1 VLDATMPTLT
11 DPGLQARLES
21 VHARGRVT
29 DVLLGVALDVL
40 EPFASDYL
48 SADEYARLCKLVQG
62 SVNAAAE
69 TALTTIAAELALI
82 PEAELDMDRRLE
94 RARRGR
100 L

>member
-1 VLDATMPTLT
+1 MPTLT

-21 VHARGRVT
+21 VHARGRVA
-29 DVLLGVALDVL
+29 DVLLGVTLDVL

-48 SADEYARLCKLVQG
+48 SADEYSRLCKLVQG
-62 SVNAAAE
+62 SVDAAAE
-69 TALTTIAAELALI
+69 AALTTIAAELALI
-82 PEAELDMDRRLE
+82 PEAELDLDRRLE